1 VRNTGCQH
9 VFAEMAPGFSQKM
22 IEETLG
28 KNLQDLQDWQKP
40 SGIMEGTVNFT
51 KAWKAGTM
59 LA

>member
-1 VRNTGCQH
+1 
-9 VFAEMAPGFSQKM
+9 MAPGFSQKM